1 MGHNN
6 YNKFYQQP
14 KKSENSE
21 NNETVVE
28 NKMEEVFEGV
38 IGDIV
43 VDNDDIL
50 TNEEVEQLAE
60 EDVIEVKAD
69 DITVVT
75 TGIVANCARL
85 NVRKEADKEADV
97 LCVIS
102 KGVNVA
108 VNLDESTEDFYKVCT
123 PAGTGDLF
131 GVEGYC
137 MKQFIEI
144 K

>member
-1 MGHNN
+1 MGNN
-6 YNKFYQQP
+6 YSKFYQQP
-14 KKSENSE
+14 KNTENSV
-21 NNETVVE
+21 NNGTVEE
-28 NKMEEVFEGV
+28 NKMEEVFEEV
-38 IGDIV
+38 INDIV
-43 VDNDDIL
+43 EDADVL
-50 TNEEVEQLAE
+50 TNDEVEQLSE
-60 EDVIEVKAD
+60 EDIIDVEV
-69 DITVVT
+69 TEQGSMV
-75 TGIVANCARL
+75 TGIVTNCTRL
-85 NVRKEADKEADV
+85 NVRKEADKEAEIV
-97 LCVIS
+97 CVIN